1 MFLGSKCNSSG
12 FLKQILIA
20 IVVGW
25 IFSLVLTECGVFDS
39 ATSVNDKLY
48 YARTDT
54 RNYVIK
60 NAKWFQFP
68 YPGFYHMCFNHSTL

>member
-1 MFLGSKCNSSG
+1 MQFLGVFFRALNVNQV
-12 FLKQILIA
+12 FFKQILIA

-25 IFSLVLTECGVFDS
+25 IFSLILTECGVFDS

-54 RNYVIK
+54 RNYVIE

-68 YPGFYHMCFNHSTL
+68 YPGFY